1 MYPPRKLGLY
11 TVGLIVLIFGIILF
25 IIGFVDEQTLQS
37 SQISMGSILIL
48 ILGIIL
54 LWRGAMIKGTMNPNS
69 FYTFYKQVLR
79 RQ

>member
-11 TVGLIVLIFGIILF
+11 SVGLIALIFGIVLF
-25 IIGFVDEQTLQS
+25 IIGFVEDRTLQS

-54 LWRGAMIKGTMNPNS
+54 LWRGTKIKGTND
-69 FYTFYKQVLR
+69 TD
-79 RQ
+79 